1 MATCRDV
8 ATTGVVALVGELPAE
23 TVADLAAHVRG
34 CAECSAYLG
43 QVSATSGI
51 LAMRHNAL
59 DDSGRRSSAHGGTPV
74 EETRDEAD
82 SRELDRRT
90 NRLLVALAAAADPE
104 HADDLVQDT
113 WQHLLEKSPAGA
125 TPTREELSEH
135 LLGHIRSH
143 GHDHE
148 VDHESWTDAVL
159 GRGKADRAAADTATG
174 GVRDSETVTVDLN
187 ERISARPV
195 EHLDSDADR
204 AELFYPDFYDEG
216 PQEGSWVSPP
226 SRWPTIAHI
235 LGPDAE
241 LETSELYREV
251 DAALDDLPEHIW
263 DAVHL
268 IDLEG
273 HTLET
278 ASWLLGVEREVAL
291 ANLSVGRNHVRGRIN
306 AYLTGGTSQTS

>member
-8 ATTGVVALVGELPAE
+8 AATGVVALVGELPAE

-34 CAECSAYLG
+34 CVECSAYLG
-43 QVSATSGI
+43 QLSSTAGI
-51 LAMRHNAL
+51 VAMRHNAH
-59 DDSGRRSSAHGGTPV
+59 DDSVRRTSAHGGTPV
-74 EETRDEAD
+74 DETPEEVDAG
-82 SRELDRRT
+82 ELDRRT

-125 TPTREELSEH
+125 VPTREELSEH

-143 GHDHE
+143 GQDHE
-148 VDHESWTDAVL
+148 VDHEAWTDAVL
-159 GRGKADRAAADTATG
+159 GQGQAGQPSGDTSTG
-174 GVRDSETVTVDLN
+174 GLRDSEAVTVDLN
-187 ERISARPV
+187 ERISARPL
-195 EHLDSDADR
+195 EHLDSDAER
-204 AELFYPDFYDEG
+204 AELFYPDFYDDG
-216 PQEGSWVSPP
+216 PQADSWVSSP

-241 LETSELYREV
+241 LETTELYREV
-251 DAALDDLPEHIW
+251 DAALDDLPDDVW

-273 HTLET
+273 HTLEN

-291 ANLSVGRNHVRGRIN
+291 ANLSVGRNHLRGRID
-306 AYLTGGTSQTS
+306 AYLTGGGS